1 VPHVD
6 LLDSVWDDP
15 REGSAIRGVAKRLR
29 HRLAAAGMADV
40 ADAIDGSVSGFYGL
54 ILVCHPGNSWQASTV
69 TFPTPTERR
78 T

>member
-40 ADAIDGSVSGFYGL
+40 VDAIDGSVSGFYGL
-54 ILVCHPGNSWQASTV
+54 ILV
-69 TFPTPTERR
+69 
-78 T
+78 